1 MWGQFSFGHW
11 LPESRLCLE
20 FISLVPAVGRFL
32 RSAVIVP
39 CGYLS
44 LQIFLPSLRVVV
56 LLRLGFPLIH
66 KCFMVNLV
74 PSSALW
80 FIFHYFKRWIHKEFA
95 ACTLNHVLF
104 IFFLSNFIESVAC
117 LQSYGHFN
125 NINSSNPWTWYAFWS
140 NFFHQCRII
149 FWE

>member
-11 LPESRLCLE
+11 LPESWLCLE

-44 LQIFLPSLRVVV
+44 LQIFRPSLRVVV
-56 LLRLGFPLIH
+56 LRHLGFPLIH

-74 PSSALW
+74 PFSALW

-104 IFFLSNFIESVAC
+104 IFFLNNFIVSVFAFRY
-117 LQSYGHFN
+117 LYYLGFILYIVLRRSFLISFSSWLKELSQS
-125 NINSSNPWTWYAFWS
+125 SS
-140 NFFHQCRII
+140 
-149 FWE
+149 